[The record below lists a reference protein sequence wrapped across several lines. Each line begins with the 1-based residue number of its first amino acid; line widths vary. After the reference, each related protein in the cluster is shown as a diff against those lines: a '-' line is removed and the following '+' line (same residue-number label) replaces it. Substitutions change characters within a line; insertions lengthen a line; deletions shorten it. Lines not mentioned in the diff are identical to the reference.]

1 MKISIIY
8 QQSINKNI
16 DTITLAMNA
25 VDWNVIDSGVKN
37 LKEVD
42 TPTIQNS
49 NDSIAEMSSKINNEN
64 YREPMI
70 DYNKIVPLIKAISFI
85 YVLIKKAKSLSK
97 TSIISENNIDYNY
110 KILIFQI
117 ITEEMVLLF
126 IVTRQTMINNDIF
139 QFRC

>member
-1 MKISIIY
+1 
-8 QQSINKNI
+8 
-16 DTITLAMNA
+16 
-25 VDWNVIDSGVKN
+25 
-37 LKEVD
+37 
-42 TPTIQNS
+42 
-49 NDSIAEMSSKINNEN
+49 
-64 YREPMI
+64 MI